1 MYIYYNTQYGG
12 PTNLLYTV
20 KKRKGMLLAQSVNIN
35 VSMYSKKINPILSI
49 VGTLYIDTLIFTNYA
64 RNYARNIP
72 LRFFTVQ
79 SKFVGPPYYVL

>member
-1 MYIYYNTQYGG
+1 MSMYQC
-12 PTNLLYTV
+12 TV
-20 KKRKGMLLAQSVNIN
+20 KSIKKVQ
-35 VSMYSKKINPILSI
+35 KINPKLNI

-64 RNYARNIP
+64 RDYARNIP